1 MNPNSIKYRFFTQ
14 WDEKK
19 PKIIGFFLVLFI
31 GAILYY
37 LSEQRYQILSK
48 NIHNLFNGSRLFS
61 IFFMTMF
68 FLFFCILILLKIYA
82 KSNGTNLTLNKLQK
96 NEGEF
101 QNLFQ
106 FSPVGSAIIDLK
118 TGCFIAINNQFC
130 DTLNYKPEE
139 IKGRHISTIFPILFD
154 SNSYYIEPNDN
165 KNANGFS
172 VELQLSTQYRK
183 NIWVNLTISPSYE
196 KEGKSFVK
204 CIYIEDITSKKKQN
218 LSQLIVNNFK
228 VIVWEFDIN
237 TLKILF
243 ISEKIESIL
252 GYSATE
258 TMRKNNFW
266 NELIHQND
274 LERVTNTIQLV
285 IQGNITQEIVF
296 RMIAKN
302 KKTVWVKTIFN
313 YEKERKTCL
322 KVLMIDIS
330 NIKKVKK
337 ELKKMKS
344 LVTEQNKKLI
354 NFSHIVSHNLRSH
367 SSNIESVSSF
377 ISSTKSVTEQKQM
390 IELLKSASISLNE
403 TVYDLNHVVNVK
415 TKINLVY
422 KTLNLKQYVI
432 STENMLVDQIQS
444 SNATIINLIPQD
456 LLINYNPACLENIL
470 YNLLSNAI
478 RFKHPER
485 DPIITIKWIND
496 KNKRTIE
503 ISDNG
508 IGIDLKKNEGKIFG
522 MYNTFHSNTKSKGM
536 GLFTTKNQI
545 EAMGGCISVESM
557 VDIGTT
563 FKINLR

>member
-1 MNPNSIKYRFFTQ
+1 
-14 WDEKK
+14 
-19 PKIIGFFLVLFI
+19 
-31 GAILYY
+31 
-37 LSEQRYQILSK
+37 
-48 NIHNLFNGSRLFS
+48 
-61 IFFMTMF
+61 MF
-68 FLFFCILILLKIYA
+68 FLFFCVLILIQLYDKFYR
-82 KSNGTNLTLNKLQK
+82 TNLTLNNLQK
-96 NEGEF
+96 NEVEF

-106 FSPVGSAIIDLK
+106 FSPLGSAIVDLK
-118 TGCFIAINNQFC
+118 TGSFIAINTQFC
-130 DTLNYKPEE
+130 DILNYKPEE
-139 IKGRHISTIFPILFD
+139 IKGRHISTIFPIPFD
-154 SNSYYIEPNDN
+154 RNSNYIEPIEC

-172 VELQLSTQYRK
+172 AEIQLSTQYGK

-196 KEGKSFVK
+196 KERKPFVRS
-204 CIYIEDITSKKKQN
+204 IYIEDITSKKTQN

-228 VIVWEFDIN
+228 GIVLEFDID
-237 TLKILF
+237 TLNILF

-252 GYSATE
+252 GYSVIE
-258 TMRKNNFW
+258 TMQKNNFW
-266 NELIHQND
+266 DDLIHKND
-274 LERVTNTIQLV
+274 LQRVTNTIQLV
-285 IQGNITQEIVF
+285 KQGSIAQEIVF
-296 RMIAKN
+296 RMIARNEKI
-302 KKTVWVKTIFN
+302 VWVKTIFSCEN
-313 YEKERKTCL
+313 KKKSCL

-330 NIKKVKK
+330 NIKKIEK

-377 ISSTKSVTEQKQM
+377 ISSTKSVAEQKQM
-390 IELLKSASISLNE
+390 IQLLKSASISLNE
-403 TVYDLNHVVNVK
+403 TIYDLNHVVNVN

-422 KTLNLKQYVI
+422 KSINLNQYVI
-432 STENMLVDQIQS
+432 STEKMLADQIQS
-444 SNATIINLIPQD
+444 SNATIINLIPED
-456 LLINYNPACLENIL
+456 LLINYNSACLENIL
-470 YNLLSNAI
+470 YNLFSNAI

-485 DPIITIKWIND
+485 DPVITINWINE

-522 MYNTFHSNTKSKGM
+522 MYNTFHHNTKSKGM

-545 EAMGGCISVESM
+545 EAMGGYISVESI

>member
-1 MNPNSIKYRFFTQ
+1 MNSNSIKYRFFNQ

-48 NIHNLFNGSRLFS
+48 DIHHLLNGSRLFS
-61 IFFMTMF
+61 ILFINMF
-68 FLFFCILILLKIYA
+68 FLFFCILILIKIYA
-82 KSNGTNLTLNKLQK
+82 KSNGTNLTLNNLQK
-96 NEGEF
+96 NVGEF

-106 FSPVGSAIIDLK
+106 FLPVGSAIIDLK
-118 TGCFIAINNQFC
+118 TGCFIDVNTQFC
-130 DTLNYKPEE
+130 DILKYKPEE
-139 IKGRHISTIFPILFD
+139 IKGRHISTIFPIPFD
-154 SNSYYIEPNDN
+154 SNSYYIEPIDS

-172 VELQLSTQYRK
+172 VELQVSTQYRK

-196 KEGKSFVK
+196 KDVK
-204 CIYIEDITSKKKQN
+204 PCLRSIYIKDITSKKKQN
-218 LSQLIVNNFK
+218 FSQLIVNNFK
-228 VIVWEFDIN
+228 GIVWEFDID

-243 ISEKIESIL
+243 VSEKIEPIL
-252 GYSATE
+252 GYSVTE

-266 NELIHQND
+266 NDLIHHND
-274 LERVTNTIQLV
+274 LQRVINTFQLV
-285 IQGNITQEIVF
+285 IQGNITEEIVF

-302 KKTVWVKTIFN
+302 EKTVWVKTIFS
-313 YEKERKTCL
+313 YEKEKKSCL
-322 KVLMIDIS
+322 KVLMVDIS
-330 NIKKVKK
+330 NIKKIEK
-337 ELKKMKS
+337 ELKKMNN

-377 ISSTKSVTEQKQM
+377 LSSTKSVSEQKEM
-390 IELLKSASISLNE
+390 IQLLKSASISLNE
-403 TVYDLNHVVNVK
+403 TVYDLNHVVNIK

-432 STENMLVDQIQS
+432 KTEKMLADQIQS
-444 SNATIINLIPQD
+444 SNATIINLIPD
-456 LLINYNPACLENIL
+456 ELLINYNPACLENML

-485 DPIITIKWIND
+485 DPIITIKWIID
-496 KNKRTIE
+496 KNKKTIE

-522 MYNTFHSNTKSKGM
+522 MYNTFHHNTNSKGM

-545 EAMGGCISVESM
+545 EAMGGFISVESM
-557 VDIGTT
+557 LEIGTT